1 MQASCGELQHFRWG
15 EERDAWLR
23 KEAELKEER
32 EAWRQKEELQEGER
46 GERGEREASRP
57 SLLSFKEAEREAWE
71 RKDAEQCA
79 RVDAL
84 AKELQVAHL
93 NHSLNH

>member
-1 MQASCGELQHFRWG
+1 MRLRTERQWKKWG

-23 KEAELKEER
+23 TEAELKEER
-32 EAWRQKEELQEGER
+32 EAWRRKEELQEGER
-46 GERGEREASRP
+46 GEREASLP

-71 RKDAEQCA
+71 HKDAEQCA

>member
-1 MQASCGELQHFRWG
+1 MRLRTERQWQWG

-32 EAWRQKEELQEGER
+32 EAWRQKEELQE

>member
-1 MQASCGELQHFRWG
+1 MRLRTERQWG

-23 KEAELKEER
+23 KEAEMKEER
-32 EAWRQKEELQEGER
+32 EAWRRKEELQEGER
-46 GERGEREASRP
+46 GEREEREASLP
-57 SLLSFKEAEREAWE
+57 SLLYFKEAERGAWE

-93 NHSLNH
+93 NNSLNH